1 MNEII
6 ISQLC
11 SAETI
16 SISTGGIQG
25 DVYPAVDGSAYEEL
39 MLSLQYCME
48 YILGEVE
55 DGLCCLVLL
64 MALVSLLAQRQTP
77 ILLVLLVGYITLWW
91 YIGPIL
97 LYVHK
102 MLV

>member
-6 ISQLC
+6 ISQC

-25 DVYPAVDGSAYEEL
+25 DVIPAVGGSAYEEL

-48 YILGEVE
+48 YILGGGGGWIVFF
-55 DGLCCLVLL
+55 GTVNGTGVLASSTTNSNPSCAPRRIYNTVVVYRPHTALC
-64 MALVSLLAQRQTP
+64 
-77 ILLVLLVGYITLWW
+77 
-91 YIGPIL
+91 
-97 LYVHK
+97 K